1 MDYRDRKTENGHPR
15 PRWPR
20 LLGCQESGLCQAAAA
35 PVSKE
40 EGYTLHKGV
49 TGFLERS
56 HVGTIIATNQKT
68 LSGMTITGV
77 YLDENVL

>member
-1 MDYRDRKTENGHPR
+1 M
-15 PRWPR
+15 
-20 LLGCQESGLCQAAAA
+20 GCQESGLCQAAAV

-56 HVGTIIATNQKT
+56 HVRTIIATTQKT
-68 LSGMTITGV
+68 ECAGALSGMTITRV
-77 YLDENVL
+77 YLAENVLGAR

>member
-1 MDYRDRKTENGHPR
+1 MAKAVGLPR
-15 PRWPR
+15 EWFM
-20 LLGCQESGLCQAAAA
+20 SGRAAL
-35 PVSKE
+35 VSKE

-56 HVGTIIATNQKT
+56 HVGTILATTQKTECAGT

-77 YLDENVL
+77 YLAENIL